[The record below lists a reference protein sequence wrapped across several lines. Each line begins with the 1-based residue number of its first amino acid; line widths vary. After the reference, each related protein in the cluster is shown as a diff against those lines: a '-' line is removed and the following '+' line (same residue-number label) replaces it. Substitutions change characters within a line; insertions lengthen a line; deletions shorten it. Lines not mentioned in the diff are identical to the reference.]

1 MANRKAIPAELVE
14 AEIERLS
21 KLPEV
26 KLARRERTLINRR
39 RAVMHDLRTLE
50 KRGKELM
57 AMGIDAEVLDL
68 MYQYPPESEG

>member
-14 AEIERLS
+14 EEIERLT

-26 KLARRERTLINRR
+26 RLARKEQALINRR
-39 RAVMHDLRTLE
+39 RNVMHKLRALE

-57 AMGIDAEVLDL
+57 AQGIDAEVLEL
-68 MYQYPPESEG
+68 MYRCPCEEE

>member
-14 AEIERLS
+14 EEIERLS

-26 KLARRERTLINRR
+26 KLARKEQALINRR
-39 RAVMHDLRTLE
+39 RNVMHKLRALE

-57 AMGIDAEVLDL
+57 AQGIDAEVLEL
-68 MYQYPPESEG
+68 MYRCPCEEE

>member
-1 MANRKAIPAELVE
+1 MANRKPVPAELVE

-39 RAVMHDLRTLE
+39 RAVMNDLRYLE

-57 AMGIDAEVLDL
+57 AQGIDAEVLEL
-68 MYQYPPESEG
+68 MYAYPPSEE

>member
-1 MANRKAIPAELVE
+1 MANRKPVPAELVE

-39 RAVMHDLRTLE
+39 RAVMNDLRYLE

-57 AMGIDAEVLDL
+57 AQGIDAEVLEL
-68 MYQYPPESEG
+68 MYTYPPNEE